1 MSDVPDRLLLLQ
13 VRQGNRTA
21 FGDMVRRYQNAV
33 FSVCYR
39 LTGNRQEAE
48 DMSQQAFIRAY
59 ERLHTFDAERPF
71 LPWMRRVAANVC
83 LNQMEQRQ
91 AEMVDVESVQETLS
105 TSSQSDPAL
114 RIAQQETTARLYAA
128 VVALPVAY
136 RAVIELRHFQELSY
150 EEISEM
156 LKLPLNTIKS
166 HLFRARKLLAE
177 ALHDERPEPSR

>member
-1 MSDVPDRLLLLQ
+1 MSELPDRLLLLQ
-13 VRQGNRTA
+13 AKQGNTIA

-39 LTGNRQEAE
+39 LLGNRQEAE

-59 ERLHTFDAERPF
+59 QRLHTFDVERPF
-71 LPWMRRVAANVC
+71 LPWIRRVAANVC
-83 LNQMEQRQ
+83 FNAMERRRL
-91 AEMVDVESVQETLS
+91 ESVDVETVEESLPAPPHD
-105 TSSQSDPAL
+105 DPAQKVA
-114 RIAQQETTARLYAA
+114 AQESAVRLHAA
-128 VVALPVAY
+128 VLALPPAY

-150 EEISEM
+150 EEVSEL

-177 ALHDERPEPSR
+177 ALKDERSEPR